1 MRRCVARCTCLLPA
15 AHSGSTRRYVRGAAA
30 HTRRYVRGTVH
41 ASLRTRGAVQAAM
54 RTRGAVRALSSTTR
68 SAALQRLG
76 CSEASSR
83 EAIRDAYYKR
93 AKACHPDQG
102 GSAAEF
108 RALAA
113 AYELALRGDDA
124 ADSPDATPEHGFA
137 ADDPLAVYVRVERE
151 RAAAMRRELAEA
163 AKLNS
168 GGLDKGGMW
177 WLAEQIAGEGG
188 AEEVARPPPKLP
200 RRQNAR
206 QSRKMSTDAK
216 PAIFRANDEVW
227 AALRPGDVMIRLG
240 VTAEKVEEL
249 GLTEDKAFVDLAQLE
264 SFTLA
269 GRPFAMVEGPNG
281 TVQLESPIAGVV
293 SARNETLI
301 ENPGVLARNAECVD
315 DAWLV
320 ELDVDDD
327 AAIVRAELETLEEFP
342 ERPPR

>member
-1 MRRCVARCTCLLPA
+1 MPRC
-15 AHSGSTRRYVRGAAA
+15 
-30 HTRRYVRGTVH
+30 
-41 ASLRTRGAVQAAM
+41 
-54 RTRGAVRALSSTTR
+54 
-68 SAALQRLG
+68 SAG
-76 CSEASSR
+76 CEASR
-83 EAIRDAYYKR
+83 EKPGTPIAL

-102 GSAAEF
+102 RLGRRVPRPRNGLRARAA
-108 RALAA
+108 RRRRTAT
-113 AYELALRGDDA
+113 LRIDA
-124 ADSPDATPEHGFA
+124 GARDFA

-177 WLAEQIAGEGG
+177 WLAEQMAGEQGPP
-188 AEEVARPPPKLP
+188 EEVSKPPPKLP

-206 QSRKMSTDAK
+206 PSRKMSTDAK
-216 PAIFRANDEVW
+216 PAVFRANDSVW
-227 AALRPGDVMIRLG
+227 ASLRPGDVNIRLG

-249 GLTEDKAFVDLAQLE
+249 GLTKDKAFVDLAQLD
-264 SFTLA
+264 SFTLS

-293 SARNETLI
+293 AARNETLI
-301 ENPGVLARNAECVD
+301 ENPGRLARNAECVD

-327 AAIVRAELETLEEFP
+327 AELVRAELAALEDFP
-342 ERPPR
+342 ERPPK

>member
-1 MRRCVARCTCLLPA
+1 MRRSVASLAGCMP
-15 AHSGSTRRYVRGAAA
+15 AHSGSTRRYVRGA
-30 HTRRYVRGTVH
+30 VH
-41 ASLRTRGAVQAAM
+41 ASLRAS
-54 RTRGAVRALSSTTR
+54 RGAVRALSSTTR

-83 EAIRDAYYKR
+83 EAVRDAYYR
-93 AKACHPDQG
+93 LAKACHPDQG

-113 AYELALRGDDA
+113 AYERALNGDDA
-124 ADSPDATPEHGFA
+124 DAPNATPEHGFA

-177 WLAEQIAGEGG
+177 WLAEQMAGEQGPP
-188 AEEVARPPPKLP
+188 EEVSKPPPKLP

-206 QSRKMSTDAK
+206 PSRKMSTDAK
-216 PAIFRANDEVW
+216 PAVFRANDSVW
-227 AALRPGDVMIRLG
+227 AALRPGDVTVRLG

-249 GLTEDKAFVDLAQLE
+249 GLTEDRAFVDLAQLD

-293 SARNETLI
+293 AARNKTLI
-301 ENPGVLARNAECVD
+301 ENPGLLARKAECAD

-320 ELDVDDD
+320 EVDGD
-327 AAIVRAELETLEEFP
+327 ADELEDLP
-342 ERPPR
+342 ERLPT

>member
-1 MRRCVARCTCLLPA
+1 
-15 AHSGSTRRYVRGAAA
+15 
-30 HTRRYVRGTVH
+30 
-41 ASLRTRGAVQAAM
+41 M

-76 CSEASSR
+76 CTETSSR
-83 EAIRDAYYKR
+83 EAIRDAYYR
-93 AKACHPDQG
+93 LAKACHPDQG

-108 RALAA
+108 RALAE
-113 AYELALRGDDA
+113 AYERALRGDA
-124 ADSPDATPEHGFA
+124 ADAPDDATPEHGFA
-137 ADDPLAVYVRVERE
+137 ADDPLSVYVRVERE

-177 WLAEQIAGEGG
+177 WLAEQMAGE
-188 AEEVARPPPKLP
+188 EEPEQASRPPKQVGAAAAP
-200 RRQNAR
+200 
-206 QSRKMSTDAK
+206 
-216 PAIFRANDEVW
+216 PAVFRANDSVW
-227 AALRPGDVMIRLG
+227 AAMRPGDVMIRLG
-240 VTAEKVEEL
+240 VTASKVEEL
-249 GLTEDKAFVDLAQLE
+249 GLTQDKAFVDLAQLD
-264 SFTLA
+264 SFTLS

-301 ENPGVLARNAECVD
+301 ETPGVLARNAECVD

-327 AAIVRAELETLEEFP
+327 AELVRAELAALEDFP
-342 ERPPR
+342 ARPPK

>member
-1 MRRCVARCTCLLPA
+1 MR
-15 AHSGSTRRYVRGAAA
+15 
-30 HTRRYVRGTVH
+30 
-41 ASLRTRGAVQAAM
+41 AS
-54 RTRGAVRALSSTTR
+54 RGAVRVLSSTTR

-83 EAIRDAYYKR
+83 EAVRDAYYKL

-108 RALAA
+108 RALAT
-113 AYELALRGDDA
+113 AYERALRGDDA
-124 ADSPDATPEHGFA
+124 ADAPDATPEHGFA

-151 RAAAMRRELAEA
+151 RAAALRRELAEA

-177 WLAEQIAGEGG
+177 WLAEQMAGEQGP
-188 AEEVARPPPKLP
+188 EEVSKPPPKLP
-200 RRQNAR
+200 RRRNAR
-206 QSRKMSTDAK
+206 PSRKMSTDAK
-216 PAIFRANDEVW
+216 QPAVFRANDSVW
-227 AALRPGDVMIRLG
+227 AAMRPGDATIRLG

-249 GLTEDKAFVDLAQLE
+249 GLTKDKAFVDLAQLD
-264 SFTLA
+264 SFTLP

-293 SARNETLI
+293 AARNEAIMEDPTIL
-301 ENPGVLARNAECVD
+301 VARAECAD

-327 AAIVRAELETLEEFP
+327 AEVVRTELATLDDFP
-342 ERPPR
+342 ERPPK

>member
-1 MRRCVARCTCLLPA
+1 
-15 AHSGSTRRYVRGAAA
+15 
-30 HTRRYVRGTVH
+30 
-41 ASLRTRGAVQAAM
+41 M
-54 RTRGAVRALSSTTR
+54 RTRRRGAGVIRALSSGR
-68 SAALQRLG
+68 SDALQRLG

-83 EAIRDAYYKR
+83 EAIRDAYYKL

-108 RALAA
+108 RALAS
-113 AYELALRGDDA
+113 AYERALSGDADADA
-124 ADSPDATPEHGFA
+124 ADTTPEHGFA
-137 ADDPLAVYVRVERE
+137 TDDPLAVYVRVERE

-177 WLAEQIAGEGG
+177 WLAEQMAGEQGP
-188 AEEVARPPPKLP
+188 EEMSKPPPQLP
-200 RRQNAR
+200 RHRNAR

-216 PAIFRANDEVW
+216 PAVFRANDEVW

-249 GLTEDKAFVDLAQLE
+249 GLTEEKAFVDLAQLD
-264 SFTLA
+264 SFTLP

>member
-1 MRRCVARCTCLLPA
+1 M
-15 AHSGSTRRYVRGAAA
+15 
-30 HTRRYVRGTVH
+30 
-41 ASLRTRGAVQAAM
+41 SLRTRGAVQAAM
-54 RTRGAVRALSSTTR
+54 RTRGAARALSSTTR

-83 EAIRDAYYKR
+83 EAIRDAYYR
-93 AKACHPDQG
+93 LAKAAHPDQG

-113 AYELALRGDDA
+113 AYERALSGGGD
-124 ADSPDATPEHGFA
+124 ADTADATPEHGFA
-137 ADDPLAVYVRVERE
+137 TDDPLAVYVRVERE

-177 WLAEQIAGEGG
+177 WLAEQMAGES
-188 AEEVARPPPKLP
+188 APEEVATPPKLP
-200 RRQNAR
+200 RRRNAR
-206 QSRKMSTDAK
+206 PSRKMSTDAK
-216 PAIFRANDEVW
+216 PAVFRANDSVW
-227 AALRPGDVMIRLG
+227 AALRPGDVTIRLG

-249 GLTEDKAFVDLAQLE
+249 GLTEDRAFVDLAQLD

-269 GRPFAMVEGPNG
+269 GRPFAMVEGPG
-281 TVQLESPIAGVV
+281 GVAQLESPIAGVV

-301 ENPGVLARNAECVD
+301 ENPGLLARNAECVD
-315 DAWLV
+315 GAWLV

-327 AAIVRAELETLEEFP
+327 AELVRAELEEAFP
-342 ERPPR
+342 R

>member
-1 MRRCVARCTCLLPA
+1 MRRCVARCSGLLPA

-54 RTRGAVRALSSTTR
+54 RTRGAVRALTSTTR
-68 SAALQRLG
+68 STALQRLG

-83 EAIRDAYYKR
+83 EAIRDAYYR
-93 AKACHPDQG
+93 LAKACHPDQG

-113 AYELALRGDDA
+113 AYERALRGGEQTDA
-124 ADSPDATPEHGFA
+124 ADATPEHGFA
-137 ADDPLAVYVRVERE
+137 SDDPLAVYVRVERE

-177 WLAEQIAGEGG
+177 WLAEQMAGEGG

-200 RRQNAR
+200 RRRNAR
-206 QSRKMSTDAK
+206 PSRKMSTDAK
-216 PAIFRANDEVW
+216 PAVFRANDSVW
-227 AALRPGDVMIRLG
+227 AAMRPGDVMIRLG

-249 GLTEDKAFVDLAQLE
+249 GLTEEKAFVDLAQLD
-264 SFTLA
+264 SFTLP

-293 SARNETLI
+293 AARNETMI
-301 ENPGVLARNAECVD
+301 ENPGLLARSAECVD

-327 AAIVRAELETLEEFP
+327 AELVRAELEEAFP
-342 ERPPR
+342 R

>member
-1 MRRCVARCTCLLPA
+1 
-15 AHSGSTRRYVRGAAA
+15 
-30 HTRRYVRGTVH
+30 
-41 ASLRTRGAVQAAM
+41 M
-54 RTRGAVRALSSTTR
+54 RTRGAARALSSTTR

-83 EAIRDAYYKR
+83 EAIRDAYYR
-93 AKACHPDQG
+93 LAKAAHPDQG

-113 AYELALRGDDA
+113 AYERALSGGGD
-124 ADSPDATPEHGFA
+124 ADTADATPEHAFA
-137 ADDPLAVYVRVERE
+137 TDDPLAVYVRVERE

-177 WLAEQIAGEGG
+177 WLAEQMAGES
-188 AEEVARPPPKLP
+188 APEEVATPPKLP
-200 RRQNAR
+200 RRRNAR
-206 QSRKMSTDAK
+206 PSRKMSTDAK
-216 PAIFRANDEVW
+216 PAVFRANDSVW
-227 AALRPGDVMIRLG
+227 AAMRPGDVMIRLG

-249 GLTEDKAFVDLAQLE
+249 GLTEEKAFVDLAQLD
-264 SFTLA
+264 SFTLP

-293 SARNETLI
+293 AARNETLI

>member
-1 MRRCVARCTCLLPA
+1 V
-15 AHSGSTRRYVRGAAA
+15 
-30 HTRRYVRGTVH
+30 
-41 ASLRTRGAVQAAM
+41 
-54 RTRGAVRALSSTTR
+54 
-68 SAALQRLG
+68 
-76 CSEASSR
+76 
-83 EAIRDAYYKR
+83 RDAYYR
-93 AKACHPDQG
+93 LAKACHPDQG

-113 AYELALRGDDA
+113 AYERALNGDDVDA
-124 ADSPDATPEHGFA
+124 PNATPEHGFA

-177 WLAEQIAGEGG
+177 WLAEQMAGEQGPP
-188 AEEVARPPPKLP
+188 EEVSKPPPKLP

-206 QSRKMSTDAK
+206 PSRKMSTDAK
-216 PAIFRANDEVW
+216 PAVFRANDSVW
-227 AALRPGDVMIRLG
+227 AAMRPGDTTIRLG
-240 VTAEKVEEL
+240 VTAEEVEEL
-249 GLTEDKAFVDLAQLE
+249 GLTEDRAFVDLAQLD
-264 SFTLA
+264 SFTLP

-293 SARNETLI
+293 AARNETLI
-301 ENPGVLARNAECVD
+301 ENPGRLARNAECVD

-327 AAIVRAELETLEEFP
+327 AELVRAELAALEDFP
-342 ERPPR
+342 ERPPK

>member
-1 MRRCVARCTCLLPA
+1 
-15 AHSGSTRRYVRGAAA
+15 
-30 HTRRYVRGTVH
+30 
-41 ASLRTRGAVQAAM
+41 M

-76 CSEASSR
+76 CTEASSR

-113 AYELALRGDDA
+113 AYERALSGGDDA
-124 ADSPDATPEHGFA
+124 DTADATPEHGFA

-151 RAAAMRRELAEA
+151 RAASMRRELAEA
-163 AKLNS
+163 ATLAS
-168 GGLDKGGMW
+168 GGLGKGGMW
-177 WLAEQIAGEGG
+177 WLAEQMAGEEPEPE
-188 AEEVARPPPKLP
+188 AAPRPPKQVGAAAAP
-200 RRQNAR
+200 
-206 QSRKMSTDAK
+206 
-216 PAIFRANDEVW
+216 PAVFRANDSVW
-227 AALRPGDVMIRLG
+227 AALRPGDVNIRLG

-249 GLTEDKAFVDLAQLE
+249 GLTEDRAFVDLAQLD

-327 AAIVRAELETLEEFP
+327 AAIVKAELETVEDLP
-342 ERPPR
+342 ECPPR

>member
-1 MRRCVARCTCLLPA
+1 
-15 AHSGSTRRYVRGAAA
+15 
-30 HTRRYVRGTVH
+30 
-41 ASLRTRGAVQAAM
+41 M
-54 RTRGAVRALSSTTR
+54 RTRGAARALSSTTR

-83 EAIRDAYYKR
+83 EAIRDAYYR
-93 AKACHPDQG
+93 LAKAAHPDQG

-113 AYELALRGDDA
+113 AYERALSGGGD
-124 ADSPDATPEHGFA
+124 ADTADATPEHGFA
-137 ADDPLAVYVRVERE
+137 TDDPLAVYVRVERE

-177 WLAEQIAGEGG
+177 WLAEQMAGES
-188 AEEVARPPPKLP
+188 APEEVATPPKLP
-200 RRQNAR
+200 RRRNAR
-206 QSRKMSTDAK
+206 PSRKMSTDAK
-216 PAIFRANDEVW
+216 PAVFRANDSVW
-227 AALRPGDVMIRLG
+227 AALRPGDVTIRLG

-249 GLTEDKAFVDLAQLE
+249 GLTEDRAFVDLAQLD

-269 GRPFAMVEGPNG
+269 GRPFAMVEGPG
-281 TVQLESPIAGVV
+281 GVAQLESPIAGVV

-301 ENPGVLARNAECVD
+301 ENPGLLARNAECVD
-315 DAWLV
+315 GAWLV

-327 AAIVRAELETLEEFP
+327 AELVRAELEEAFP
-342 ERPPR
+342 R

>member
-1 MRRCVARCTCLLPA
+1 
-15 AHSGSTRRYVRGAAA
+15 
-30 HTRRYVRGTVH
+30 
-41 ASLRTRGAVQAAM
+41 M
-54 RTRGAVRALSSTTR
+54 RTRGAARALSSTTR

-83 EAIRDAYYKR
+83 EAIRDAYYR
-93 AKACHPDQG
+93 LAKAAHPDQG

-113 AYELALRGDDA
+113 AYERALSGGGD
-124 ADSPDATPEHGFA
+124 ADTADATPEHGFA
-137 ADDPLAVYVRVERE
+137 TDDPLAVYVRVERE

-177 WLAEQIAGEGG
+177 WLAEQMAGES
-188 AEEVARPPPKLP
+188 APEEVATPPKLP
-200 RRQNAR
+200 RRRNAR
-206 QSRKMSTDAK
+206 PSRKMSTDAK
-216 PAIFRANDEVW
+216 PAVFRANDSVW
-227 AALRPGDVMIRLG
+227 AALRPGDVTIRLG

-249 GLTEDKAFVDLAQLE
+249 GLTEDRAFVDLAQLD

-269 GRPFAMVEGPNG
+269 GRPFAMVEGPG
-281 TVQLESPIAGVV
+281 GVAQLESPIAGVV

-301 ENPGVLARNAECVD
+301 ENPGLLARNAECVD
-315 DAWLV
+315 DAWLI

-327 AAIVRAELETLEEFP
+327 AELVRAELEEAFP
-342 ERPPR
+342 R

>member
-1 MRRCVARCTCLLPA
+1 MP
-15 AHSGSTRRYVRGAAA
+15 AHSGSMQRYVRGAAA
-30 HTRRYVRGTVH
+30 HTRQYVRSTVH
-41 ASLRTRGAVQAAM
+41 ASLRTRGAVQASM

-76 CSEASSR
+76 CTEASTR
-83 EAIRDAYYKR
+83 EAIRDAYYR
-93 AKACHPDQG
+93 LAKACHPDQG

-108 RALAA
+108 RALAS
-113 AYELALRGDDA
+113 AYERALRGGDDDA
-124 ADSPDATPEHGFA
+124 DTTDATPAHGFA

-177 WLAEQIAGEGG
+177 WLAEQMAGEEPEPE
-188 AEEVARPPPKLP
+188 AAPRPPKQVGAAAAP
-200 RRQNAR
+200 
-206 QSRKMSTDAK
+206 
-216 PAIFRANDEVW
+216 PAVFRANDSVW
-227 AALRPGDVMIRLG
+227 AALRPGDATVRLG

-249 GLTEDKAFVDLAQLE
+249 GLTEDRAFVDLAQLD
-264 SFTLA
+264 SFTLP

-301 ENPGVLARNAECVD
+301 ETPGVLARNAECVD

-327 AAIVRAELETLEEFP
+327 AELVRAELETLEDFP
-342 ERPPR
+342 ERPPK